1 MKLLRISNIFKITLF
16 CSFLSLA
23 ASTVFSQNIIVAPNP
38 WIPEDGKEKT
48 GNLTDGIRFINI
60 PSDGEI
66 LIFTIGGSLVK
77 RIVVSGNTSGEERW
91 LGKNDDDQYVASG
104 VYLWLLKS
112 PSFVKS
118 GKLII
123 IR

>member
-1 MKLLRISNIFKITLF
+1 MKLSAISNFLKIALF

-104 VYLWLLKS
+104 VYLW
-112 PSFVKS
+112 
-118 GKLII
+118 
-123 IR
+123 